1 MTTDITYAEPPEW
14 YADVPRSVTKFVSF
28 GLLLIVVTFGG
39 FGAWATM
46 APLAAAVISQGS
58 FVATGRNKIVQHLE
72 GGIIKEILVNEGDH
86 VEEGQPIMMLDE
98 TSALANERELFLR
111 QVRLEAMET
120 RILAEFALKKELI
133 FPAELEGLRADY
145 EVASM
150 LDAQTTI
157 FTAATTQ
164 LNNDIT
170 LLRQSI
176 EALTVRAIGYAEQ
189 LKSAKLQLEI
199 LKEDYDTKTSLL
211 DEGLVRK
218 SEVNI
223 IRRAMADATGQIGR
237 LVAEVDEITAVKKR
251 YDAQI
256 AQTIS
261 ERQSKQLD
269 ELQAVQSELE
279 GVREKSR
286 KAQSVLK
293 RSAVLSPVTGTMVR
307 QYYHTPGGVVE
318 SGKAIAEILPLG
330 EALII
335 EAQIPRTE
343 IDVVRKGQAA
353 TVRLTALN
361 QRTTPILEG
370 VVFYVSADAIVD
382 KSAEV
387 PREVYI
393 ARISVAPKELDRVRG
408 FSPTPGMPVQIMI
421 QTHSRTFV
429 QYLLKPISDSMI
441 RAFREQ

>member
-1 MTTDITYAEPPEW
+1 MSNIVTYAEPPEW
-14 YADVPRSVTKFVSF
+14 YAQVPRSVGKFVTF
-28 GLLLIVVTFGG
+28 GLVLMVVAFGG
-39 FGAWATM
+39 FGTWAFM

-72 GGIIKEILVNEGDH
+72 GGIIKEILVNEGDF
-86 VEEGQPIMMLDE
+86 VEEGQPIMLLDE

-111 QVRLEAMET
+111 RVRLEAMEARIQAEYT
-120 RILAEFALKKELI
+120 RAEVLI
-133 FPAELEGLRADY
+133 FPSELEGLRSDY

-150 LDAQTTI
+150 LDAQTII
-157 FTAATTQ
+157 FTAATAQ
-164 LNNDIT
+164 LRNDIT
-170 LLRQSI
+170 LLQQSI
-176 EALTVRAIGYAEQ
+176 EALTVRSIGYDEQ
-189 LKSAKLQLEI
+189 LKAARTQLMI
-199 LKEDYDTKTSLL
+199 LNEDFVSKGSLL
-211 DEGLVRK
+211 EDGLIRK
-218 SEVNI
+218 SEINV
-223 IRRAMADATGQIGR
+223 IRRAMADAEGQIGR
-237 LVAEVDEITAVKKR
+237 LIAEVDEITAVKRR

-269 ELQAVQSELE
+269 ELQGVQSELE
-279 GVREKSR
+279 GVREKAR
-286 KAQSVLK
+286 KAENVL
-293 RSAVLSPVTGTMVR
+293 RRAAVLAPVTGTMVR

-318 SGKAIAEILPLG
+318 SGKAIAEILPSG

-361 QRTTPILEG
+361 QRTTPILQGE
-370 VVFYVSADAIVD
+370 VFYVSADAILD
-382 KSAEV
+382 KSQDAS
-387 PREVYI
+387 REIYI
-393 ARISVAPKELDRVRG
+393 ARVSVSPKELDRVRG
-408 FSPTPGMPVQIMI
+408 FVPTPGMPVQIMI

-429 QYLLKPISDSMI
+429 QYLMKPISDSMI

>member
-1 MTTDITYAEPPEW
+1 MSNVVTYVEPAEW
-14 YADVPRSVTKFVSF
+14 YESVPRSVGKFVIF
-28 GLLLIVVTFGG
+28 GFVLMVVTFGG
-39 FGAWATM
+39 FGVWAFK

-86 VEEGQPIMMLDE
+86 VTAGQPIMLLDE

-111 QVRLEAMET
+111 RVRLEAMEA
-120 RILAEFALKKELI
+120 RIQAEYRRDDTLL
-133 FPAELEGLRADY
+133 FPQELEEMRADY

-150 LDAQTTI
+150 LEAQSII
-157 FTAATTQ
+157 FNAATTQ
-164 LNNDIT
+164 LRNDIT
-170 LLRQSI
+170 LLQQSI
-176 EALTVRAIGYAEQ
+176 EALTVRAIGYDQQ
-189 LKSAKLQLEI
+189 LKASRTQLGI
-199 LKEDYDTKTSLL
+199 LKEDLESKSALL
-211 DEGLVRK
+211 DSGLIRK

-223 IRRAMADATGQIGR
+223 IRRAIADAEGQIGR
-237 LVAEVDEITAVKKR
+237 LIAEVDEITAVKKR
-251 YDAQI
+251 YDSQI

-269 ELQAVQSELE
+269 ELQTVQAELE
-279 GVREKSR
+279 GVREKAR
-286 KAQSVLK
+286 KAENVLK
-293 RSAVLSPVTGTMVR
+293 RAAVLAPVTGTVVR

-318 SGKAIAEILPLG
+318 SGKAIAEILPSG
-330 EALII
+330 EPLII

-382 KSAEV
+382 KTQDALHEI
-387 PREVYI
+387 YI
-393 ARISVAPKELDRVRG
+393 ARVSVPPKELDRVRG
-408 FSPTPGMPVQIMI
+408 FIPTPGMPAQIMI
-421 QTHSRTFV
+421 QSQSRTFI
-429 QYLLKPISDSMI
+429 QYLMKPISDSMN